1 MIFLAQNINTFFLP
15 IPFMRNGNS
24 FSQRGRWR
32 YCVCLFVFLFSL
44 SLLQARSRHPRS
56 ANLSLADMF
65 SGISQSSPSQW
76 VQGMP
81 FIFLNDHVG
90 LSLSPEVPLE
100 ASDSASVLGSRWL
113 YDSMVSEEDW
123 MGQQLLQLRF
133 QSPDGKYY
141 RYSTG
146 QSMSAMSDTAF
157 HPALTVLYPEV
168 LIQHADSILRTRTL
182 YILYNDE
189 RVFYLA
195 DSLSNAVRHRKFIP
209 VRIDSVTYGVETAP
223 LRVSFTNEAGEA
235 GYFFTSLPGS
245 RQVATSV
252 PITRYLSV
260 TDPYVDHPDIS
271 LSNWNKIQYSQVE
284 LDMTSEEV
292 RLSWGRPSRIEK
304 IPTRSGLVE
313 YWYYSNNRVLQ
324 ILDGRLA
331 KVGIL

>member
-1 MIFLAQNINTFFLP
+1 MNFLAQYLDPSFLSV
-15 IPFMRNGNS
+15 PFLRNDNS
-24 FSQRGRWR
+24 TSRLKRWR
-32 YCVCLFVFLFSL
+32 FGLCLFVFLFSF
-44 SLLQARSRHPRS
+44 SLLQARSRHTRS
-56 ANLSLADMF
+56 SILSLADMF
-65 SGISQSSPSQW
+65 SGISQTSPSQW

-90 LSLSPEVPLE
+90 LSLTPEVPAE
-100 ASDSASVLGSRWL
+100 ASDSASVIGSRWL

-133 QSPDGKYY
+133 QSPEGKYY

-146 QSMSAMSDTAF
+146 QSMSAMADTAF

-168 LIQHADSILRTRTL
+168 LIQHADSILRARTL
-182 YILYNDE
+182 YILYNDD
-189 RVFYLA
+189 RISYLS
-195 DSLSNAVRHRKFIP
+195 DSLSSAVLHRKFIP
-209 VRIDSVTYGVETAP
+209 VRIDSVSYGIETAP

-260 TDPYVDHPDIS
+260 ADPYADHPDIS
-271 LSNWNKIQYSQVE
+271 PANWNKIQYSQVE